1 MLNIKVNRNKFLK
14 ALRIVEKAVSEN
26 KIRPVI
32 SGVYL
37 EAKDDKITLKGTD
50 MELNIESYLFG
61 KIISQGEIVFT
72 HQLVDEYLKEIDD
85 EEVQLIEENGI
96 LVIETENSSSEF
108 STYDASEYP
117 KINGVGEGRKYEISK
132 DLLIDMLEKVKF
144 ASATTNENPAINVVR
159 IELEYGKIQMA
170 ASDTYRLVYIE
181 EKLEDAMA
189 GSTKI
194 SLPLNTV
201 EALIKTLKSV
211 ADEFVVL
218 KYSWNQVGFE
228 IEKVTLSSRVVDL
241 SFPDYRGIFE
251 NTAYNKKVKV
261 NTEEFISVLKRVQ
274 VFVKN
279 NNESKNSAL
288 FQLLDNNFVI
298 TGASDSA
305 RIREELSLERE
316 GEDLKLS
323 LNVKYLLD
331 YLSNLDKNQKTIV
344 NMSNSSG
351 AVLVKNEANDKFLYI
366 VMPLALRDEY

>member
-14 ALRIVEKAVSEN
+14 ALRIVDKAVSEN

-50 MELNIESYLFG
+50 MELNIESYIFG

-85 EEVQLIEENGI
+85 EEIQLIEENGT

-117 KINGVGEGRKYEISK
+117 RINSVNEGREYEISK
-132 DLLIDMLEKVKF
+132 DLFIDMLEKVKF
-144 ASATTNENPAINVVR
+144 ASATTTENPAINVVR
-159 IELEYGKIQMA
+159 LELEYGKIQMA

-218 KYSWNQVGFE
+218 KYSGNQVGFE

-241 SFPDYRGIFE
+241 SFPDYKGIFE
-251 NTAYNKKVKV
+251 NAAYNKKVKI

-279 NNESKNSAL
+279 NNESRNSAL
-288 FQLLDNNFVI
+288 FQLLEDNFVI

-305 RIREELSLERE
+305 RIREELPLERE

-331 YLSNLDKNQKTIV
+331 YLNNLDKEQKTIV
-344 NMSNSSG
+344 NMSTSSG
-351 AVLVKNEANDKFLYI
+351 AVLLKNEFNDKFLYL